1 MHNTKHLAALFDLD
15 GVIIDTE
22 SQYSQI
28 WGAIGSTFRSDIENF
43 SEIIKGQTLTAILS
57 KWFPNKET
65 QNKVVDMLNE
75 YESRMNYTYI
85 AGAEAYLREL
95 RSKGI
100 QTALVTS
107 SNEIKMQN
115 VRRAHE
121 GFDRFFDAIVT
132 AEKITHSKP
141 HPECFLKA
149 AEMLGVE
156 PRNCVVFEDSF
167 NGLAAGRAAE
177 MMVVGLA
184 TTNPREA
191 IADKADIII
200 DNFCDAECR
209 NIFD

>member
-22 SQYSQI
+22 SQYSHI
-28 WGAIGSTFRSDIENF
+28 WGTIGSTFRPDIENF
-43 SEIIKGQTLTAILS
+43 SEIIKGQTLTAILN
-57 KWFPNKET
+57 KWFPDST
-65 QNKVVDMLNE
+65 MQGKVVDMLNE
-75 YESRMNYTYI
+75 YESCMNYTYI
-85 AGAEAYLREL
+85 AGAEEYLREL

-100 QTALVTS
+100 RTALVTS
-107 SNEIKMQN
+107 SNEPKMRN

-121 GFDRFFDAIVT
+121 GFDDFFDAIVT

-156 PRNCVVFEDSF
+156 PKDCVVFEDSF

-177 MMVVGLA
+177 MTVVGLA

-200 DNFCDAECR
+200 DNFCDAACR
-209 NIFD
+209 NIFA